1 MRKPSSLPGLIF
13 FVILAIGLTV
23 AYLTFAFPDYRESA
37 SIAVGSAVVAFIV
50 SYAIKIANQWER
62 VVVLRLGRFHMLGP
76 LLHHPDPRHGRLSD
90 RHPCHHQHVQG
101 GKDDDARHRALL
113 PGHCRSVPWS
123 RDQRRARG
131 RRSIFRTRTAILLN

>member
-50 SYAIKIANQWER
+50 SYSIKVADQWDR
-62 VVVLRLGRFHMLGP
+62 AVVLRLGRFRALQGPGLFYPDYRDRP
-76 LLHHPDPRHGRLSD
+76 LLD
-90 RHPCHHQHVQG
+90 RHPRDHERVQS
-101 GKDDDARHRALL
+101 GKDSDQ
-113 PGHCRSVPWS
+113 GHGTGGCRC
-123 RDQRRARG
+123 
-131 RRSIFRTRTAILLN
+131 RTVLEGYRPEESGA